1 MKQIFLLLMLSLS
14 LFAQMNFS
22 DPQPS
27 FEAPRK
33 WVIRIST
40 NDLATMNHTLDT
52 VNNVLKEY
60 PPESLKV
67 ALVFYSKGVR
77 VIKKDF
83 DATTLARI
91 KSLMAYEIEL
101 IACQN
106 TMESM
111 GWQTGDFIEGV
122 SYVQAG
128 VAEVIERVAH
138 GWIDVTPY

>member
-40 NDLATMNHTLDT
+40 NDLETMNHTLDT

-67 ALVFYSKGVR
+67 ALVFYSKGLR

-83 DATTLARI
+83 DATTLTRI

-101 IACQN
+101 IACKN

>member
-1 MKQIFLLLMLSLS
+1 MKPILLLLMLSLS

-40 NDLATMNHTLDT
+40 NDLETINHTLDT

-67 ALVFYSKGVR
+67 ALIFYAKGVR

-83 DATTLARI
+83 DAKTLSRI
-91 KSLMAYEIEL
+91 KSLMAYELEL
-101 IACQN
+101 IACKN
-106 TMESM
+106 TMEST
-111 GWQTGDFIEGV
+111 GWQTGDLIEGV

-128 VAEVIERVAH
+128 VAEVIERVNG

>member
-1 MKQIFLLLMLSLS
+1 MKPILLLLMLSLS

-40 NDLATMNHTLDT
+40 NDLETINHTLDT

-67 ALVFYSKGVR
+67 ALIFYSKGVR

-83 DATTLARI
+83 DAKTLARI

-101 IACQN
+101 IACKN

-111 GWQTGDFIEGV
+111 GWQTGDLIEGV

-128 VAEVIERVAH
+128 VAEVIERVNG

>member
-1 MKQIFLLLMLSLS
+1 MKPMILLLMLCLS

-40 NDLATMNHTLDT
+40 NDLETMNHTLDT

-67 ALVFYSKGVR
+67 ALIFYSKGVR

-83 DATTLARI
+83 DAKTLARI

-101 IACQN
+101 IACKN

-111 GWQTGDFIEGV
+111 GWQTGDLIDGV

-128 VAEVIERVAH
+128 VAEVIERVNG

>member
-1 MKQIFLLLMLSLS
+1 MLGIS
-14 LFAQMNFS
+14 LFAKMDFS

-33 WVIRIST
+33 WVIKIYT
-40 NDLATMNHTLDT
+40 NELESINHTLDAI
-52 VNNVLKEY
+52 NNVLKEY

-67 ALVFYSKGVR
+67 ALVFYSKGLR

-83 DATTLARI
+83 DAKTLTRI
-91 KSLMAYEIEL
+91 KSLSAYEIEL
-101 IACQN
+101 IACKN
-106 TMESM
+106 TMETM
-111 GWQTGDFIEGV
+111 GWQKSDFIEGV

-128 VAEVIERVAH
+128 VAEVIERVNS

>member
-1 MKQIFLLLMLSLS
+1 MKPILLLLMLSLS
-14 LFAQMNFS
+14 LLAQMNFS

-40 NDLATMNHTLDT
+40 NDLETINHTLDT

-67 ALVFYSKGVR
+67 ALIFYSKGVR

-83 DATTLARI
+83 DPKTLARI

-101 IACQN
+101 IACKN

-111 GWQTGDFIEGV
+111 GWQTGDLIEGV

-128 VAEVIERVAH
+128 VAEVIERVNG